1 LVFLLVGSYVFQVSN
16 MASVASTFSG
26 LRAFHSL
33 RWGAQ
38 KCTFATLAQDAT
50 NKRPRRILLCNDDG
64 PPGENSRY
72 IETFYRALR
81 ARDYEV
87 HVCLPAQQR
96 SMTGKSLQPWQTV
109 SIRKQAYDG
118 DTWWL
123 CDGATPAAAA
133 NIGLHHGPG
142 PFDLVLS
149 GPNFGRNDGA
159 HWALSSGTVAAALE
173 ASMSGVKSVAVSF
186 DNGFKETSLG
196 DAGAGSSEQVTA
208 ASEVAV
214 DLVERLY
221 EQWPTDVDLFNVNVP
236 LSAVESGSSAPIAQ
250 ACMERRLRYGSIF
263 QQSTKGDYRFS
274 YDLFDWQTQ
283 FPKSEGALPTDT
295 EALKSGRVSVTPLR
309 ASLGEVDCDL
319 SSLLA
324 GSGSGQQQTSSSSW
338 VYPFAAG
345 AGTVAMA
352 TMAAKQTTACE

>member
-1 LVFLLVGSYVFQVSN
+1 VLL
-16 MASVASTFSG
+16 T
-26 LRAFHSL
+26 
-33 RWGAQ
+33 
-38 KCTFATLAQDAT
+38 
-50 NKRPRRILLCNDDG
+50 NDDG
-64 PPGENSRY
+64 PPGSNSRY

-87 HVCLPAQQR
+87 HVCIPAQQR

-109 SIRKQAYDG
+109 SITKQAYDG
-118 DTWWL
+118 NTWWL

-196 DAGAGSSEQVTA
+196 DAGAGSSEQVIA
-208 ASEVAV
+208 ASEVAL

-221 EQWPTDVDLFNVNVP
+221 EQWPADVDLFNVNVP
-236 LSAVESGSSAPIAQ
+236 LSAVGDGMPPIAQ

-263 QQSTKGDYRFS
+263 QQSTNGDYRFS
-274 YDLFDWQTQ
+274 YDMVDWQPQ
-283 FPKSEGALPTDT
+283 LPKSGGSLPTDT
-295 EALKSGRVSVTPLR
+295 EAMSSGRVSVTPMR
-309 ASLGEVDCDL
+309 ASLAEVDCDL
-319 SSLLA
+319 SFML
-324 GSGSGQQQTSSSSW
+324 GSGKQRQQETRNSSW
-338 VYPFAAG
+338 LYPFAAG
-345 AGTVAMA
+345 AGTVAVAGMA
-352 TMAAKQTTACE
+352 TMQTTACE

>member
-1 LVFLLVGSYVFQVSN
+1 
-16 MASVASTFSG
+16 MASVPSTFSG
-26 LRAFHSL
+26 LRAFRAL
-33 RWGAQ
+33 GWGAQ
-38 KCTFATLAQDAT
+38 RSTFASLSSEPTRT
-50 NKRPRRILLCNDDG
+50 KRPCRILLCNDDG

-81 ARDYEV
+81 ARNYDV

-96 SMTGKSLQPWQTV
+96 SMTGKSLQPWQAV

-118 DTWWL
+118 DLWWL

-173 ASMSGVKSVAVSF
+173 ASMSGVKSMAVSF
-186 DNGFKETSLG
+186 DNGFKETSIG
-196 DAGAGSSEQVTA
+196 DAGAGSPEQVAA

-221 EQWPTDVDLFNVNVP
+221 EQWPADVDLFNINVP
-236 LSAVESGSSAPIAQ
+236 LNAVDEGKPKPHIAQ

-274 YDLFDWQTQ
+274 YDMVDWQPQ
-283 FPKSEGALPTDT
+283 FPKWTGSLPTDT

-319 SSLLA
+319 SSLLN
-324 GSGSGQQQTSSSSW
+324 GRGSGQKQTHSSSW
-338 VYPFAAG
+338 VVPFAAG

>member
-1 LVFLLVGSYVFQVSN
+1 
-16 MASVASTFSG
+16 
-26 LRAFHSL
+26 
-33 RWGAQ
+33 
-38 KCTFATLAQDAT
+38 
-50 NKRPRRILLCNDDG
+50 
-64 PPGENSRY
+64 
-72 IETFYRALR
+72 
-81 ARDYEV
+81 
-87 HVCLPAQQR
+87 
-96 SMTGKSLQPWQTV
+96 MTGKSLQPWQTV

-118 DTWWL
+118 DLWWL

-173 ASMSGVKSVAVSF
+173 ASMSGVKSMAVSF

-196 DAGAGSSEQVTA
+196 DAGAGSPEQVAA

-221 EQWPTDVDLFNVNVP
+221 EQWPEDVDLFNINIP
-236 LSAVESGSSAPIAQ
+236 LNAVDEGKPKPHIAQ

-263 QQSTKGDYRFS
+263 QQSTTGDYRFS
-274 YDLFDWQTQ
+274 YDMVDWQPQ
-283 FPKSEGALPTDT
+283 FPKFEGSLPTDT

-319 SSLLA
+319 SSLLT
-324 GSGSGQQQTSSSSW
+324 GSGSGQQQRHSSSW
-338 VYPFAAG
+338 VVPFAAG

-352 TMAAKQTTACE
+352 SMAAKQTTACE